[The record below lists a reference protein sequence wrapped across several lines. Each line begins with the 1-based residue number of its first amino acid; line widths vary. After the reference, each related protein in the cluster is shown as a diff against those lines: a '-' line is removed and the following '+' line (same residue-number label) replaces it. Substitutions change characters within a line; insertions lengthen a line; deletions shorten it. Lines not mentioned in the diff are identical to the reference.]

1 MNCLTDSKEK
11 RLNKANR
18 LIQQLA
24 SDFNLPQYQ
33 VDMAQG
39 YFKLAYKH
47 NFVKGRRTLHVAA
60 AVLYIVCRKEKVPL
74 LLIDF
79 SASLHVIQKF
89 LNIFNFF

>member
-1 MNCLTDSKEK
+1 MTDSQEK

-24 SDFNLPQYQ
+24 MDFNLPQYQ

-39 YFKLAYKH
+39 YFKLAYKRS
-47 NFVKGRRTLHVAA
+47 FVRGRRTLHVAA
-60 AVLYIVCRKEKVPL
+60 AVLYTVCRKEKVPL

-79 SASLHVIQKF
+79 SASLHVYMQSNSLKL
-89 LNIFNFF
+89 LNYFF